1 MNWRNIGRQL
11 RFYSLDGRSIFLIIF
26 FLYSWSYVTF
36 WILIF
41 GFILLWL
48 IERRGYTLPNA
59 WRKVKAWIGGP
70 HRPSV
75 TPRRQGRS
83 DR

>member
-1 MNWRNIGRQL
+1 MWRDVGRQL
-11 RFYSLDGRSIFLIIF
+11 RFFGLDGRAILLLIMV
-26 FLYSWSYVTF
+26 LYHPSWWTF
-36 WILIF
+36 YILI
-41 GFILLWL
+41 GGVAILWL

-59 WRKVKAWIGGP
+59 WRKLKAWIGGP

-75 TPRRQGRS
+75 TPRRMGRS